1 MFKLV
6 IQDDEGKTTV
16 VPLIRDEI
24 TIGRKEGNTIRL
36 TERNVSRRHARI
48 VRMNGAVAI
57 EDLGSYNGVRVNG
70 TRIAQRTALTI
81 SDRVQ
86 IGDYLIELKAEGAE
100 VGATDDGKTQ
110 PIERIDPALLAASRG
125 GLPTPVMV
133 GNPHATMVALADTDP
148 NQQAARIAAAAAGMP
163 PQMAAAPAPSGFAR
177 LVILSSNFA
186 GQDFELTKPQMI
198 IGRTDD
204 NDVVVNHRS
213 ISRNHAKIVREAD
226 TGRYTISDLASSNGV
241 RVNGEE
247 YGKVELRRGD
257 TIDLGHVRMRFVEP
271 GEDFLFGRDAQA
283 VDVPTGGG
291 KKGLLLGLGALVVV
305 GGIVVAVMAS
315 GGSKD
320 SGGGT
325 DVGTGGG
332 TAVAG
337 TGGTGGTGTASASG
351 VNPAVLA
358 DAPTGAVATT
368 GADAPAGS
376 DVGTGGSAGTGT
388 GTGTGTGGSGT
399 GTASGADAASK
410 KLDECTALREKDDW
424 TGLAACAGDLGKLDP
439 NSEAAKDMAVTAKKE
454 MASALLFTDLKGAM
468 GKRDF
473 PLAKQYCDKLPDDS
487 VYKDK
492 AKDLCDKAK
501 ADFVAEM
508 TTRAKQL
515 AAQHKCKDIQK
526 LAQQAGKTW
535 SEAKEAVDGVACTEA
550 VAVTPPGGGGTHVT
564 PPPGGGGGSDKPPG
578 GGGGS
583 DATPPSSNNP
593 AQLIDDARAA
603 AKNAQWGKALR
614 LCEDALRID
623 RGNADAVMVCA
634 LASCNLKNTAKA
646 KMYIGKLSAQ
656 RQGMARQSC
665 LRNGLDPGQ

>member
-48 VRMNGAVAI
+48 VRMNGTVAI

-100 VGATDDGKTQ
+100 VGVAGADDGKTQ
-110 PIERIDPALLAASRG
+110 PIERIDPAILAARG
-125 GLPTPVMV
+125 GMPTPVMV
-133 GNPHATMVALADTDP
+133 GQPHATMVALADTDP
-148 NQQAARIAAAAAGMP
+148 NQQAARIAQAAGMP
-163 PQMAAAPAPSGFAR
+163 MAVAPAPSGFAR

-186 GQDFELTKPQMI
+186 GQEFELTKPQMI

-213 ISRNHAKIVREAD
+213 ISRNHAKIVREQD

-291 KKGLLLGLGALVVV
+291 KKGLILGLVGLLVV

-315 GGSKD
+315 GG
-320 SGGGT
+320 GGGT
-325 DVGTGGG
+325 
-332 TAVAG
+332 
-337 TGGTGGTGTASASG
+337 S
-351 VNPAVLA
+351 
-358 DAPTGAVATT
+358 
-368 GADAPAGS
+368 AGS
-376 DVGTGGSAGTGT
+376 ASAGTGT
-388 GTGTGTGGSGT
+388 GTNNQVAPGPSDAQQMIVTTADAEVGSAA
-399 GTASGADAASK
+399 GTASGSQIASGTDTGTGSAVVPPGNDAAAK
-410 KLDECTALREKDDW
+410 KLDECKSLRDKDDW
-424 TGLAACAGDLGKLDP
+424 TGLAACASDLAKLDP
-439 NSEAAKDMAVTAKKE
+439 NNADAKDLSDLAKKE
-454 MASALLFTDLKGAM
+454 VASSLVFDDLKSAM
-468 GKRDF
+468 GKKDYGSV
-473 PLAKQYCDKLPDDS
+473 KQYCDKLPDDS

-492 AKDLCDKAK
+492 SRQLCDKAK
-501 ADFVAEM
+501 DDFIAEM
-508 TTRAKQL
+508 TARARSL
-515 AAQHKCKDIQK
+515 ASQHKCKDIAK
-526 LAQQAGKTW
+526 LAQQAGKLW
-535 SEAKEAVDGVACTEA
+535 PEAKDAVDAVNCTEQ
-550 VAVTPPGGGGTHVT
+550 VAGGGSNTHQNPPGGGSGT
-564 PPPGGGGGSDKPPG
+564 DKPPG
-578 GGGGS
+578 GGSGTASPPPGGG
-583 DATPPSSNNP
+583 NP
-593 AQLIDDARAA
+593 GQLIDDARAA
-603 AKNAQWGKALR
+603 AKNSQWGKALR
-614 LCEDALRID
+614 LCEEALQSD
-623 RGNADAVMVCA
+623 RGNADAIMVCA

-646 KMYIGKLSAQ
+646 KSYIGKLSSS

-665 LRNGLDPGQ
+665 LRNGIDPGGS

>member
-48 VRMNGAVAI
+48 VRMNGTVAI

-100 VGATDDGKTQ
+100 VGPTDDGKTQ
-110 PIERIDPALLAASRG
+110 PIERIDPAMLAARG
-125 GLPTPVMV
+125 GSGVATPVMV
-133 GNPHATMVALADTDP
+133 GSPHATMVALADTDP
-148 NQQAARIAAAAAGMP
+148 NQQAARLGAAAGMP
-163 PQMAAAPAPSGFAR
+163 QPMAVAAVPAPSGFAR

-186 GQDFELTKPQMI
+186 GQEFELTKPQMI

-204 NDVVVNHRS
+204 NDIVVNHRS

-283 VDVPTGGG
+283 VDVPTGGS
-291 KKGLLLGLGALVVV
+291 KKGLIIALVGLVAV
-305 GGIVVAVMAS
+305 GGIVVAVMAGGGGKGSSAGSEAGTAS
-315 GGSKD
+315 GGSE
-320 SGGGT
+320 SS
-325 DVGTGGG
+325 
-332 TAVAG
+332 AVAPV
-337 TGGTGGTGTASASG
+337 A
-351 VNPAVLA
+351 A
-358 DAPTGAVATT
+358 DAAQPMVAT
-368 GADAPAGS
+368 ADAVESGS
-376 DVGTGGSAGTGT
+376 ATGTGGSAVAIEP
-388 GTGTGTGGSGT
+388 GSGT
-399 GTASGADAASK
+399 GTATGPGSDAAAK
-410 KLDECTALREKDDW
+410 KLDECKGLRDKDDW
-424 TGLAACAGDLGKLDP
+424 TGLAACASDLAKLDP
-439 NSEAAKDMAVTAKKE
+439 TNPDAKDLGELAKKE
-454 MASALLFTDLKGAM
+454 VASSLVFDDLKSAM
-468 GKRDF
+468 GKKDF
-473 PLAKQYCDKLPDDS
+473 GSVKQYCDKLPDDS

-492 AKDLCDKAK
+492 ARALCDKAK
-501 ADFVAEM
+501 DDFIAEM
-508 TTRAKQL
+508 TARAH
-515 AAQHKCKDIQK
+515 AFANAHKCKDVAK
-526 LAQQAGKTW
+526 LAQQAGKLW
-535 SEAKEAVDGVACTEA
+535 PEAKDAVDAVNCSEPVAQN
-550 VAVTPPGGGGTHVT
+550 PPGGGGH
-564 PPPGGGGGSDKPPG
+564 PPGGGTGSSDKNPPG
-578 GGGGS
+578 GGTGS
-583 DATPPSSNNP
+583 ADKNPPSGGNP

-603 AKNAQWGKALR
+603 AKNSQWGKALR
-614 LCEDALRID
+614 LCEEALQSD

-646 KMYIGKLSAQ
+646 KNYIGRLNPS

-665 LRNGLDPGQ
+665 LRNGIDPGGQ